1 MGLLVSLPINRQ
13 RRALVD
19 ELEELLQQAR
29 KGQLI
34 SLLYLA
40 EGEDLKYRYG
50 LVGDYIEAP
59 ERAFVP
65 ATKCMY
71 QLSVYINKS
80 GKSLDI

>member
-1 MGLLVSLPINRQ
+1 MGLLLSLPINRQ

-19 ELEELLQQAR
+19 ELEGLLQQAR
-29 KGQLI
+29 KGELV

-40 EGEDLKYRYG
+40 EGEDLKYSYG
-50 LVGDYIEAP
+50 LVGDYIDSP

-71 QLSVYINKS
+71 QLSVYIEKT
-80 GKSLDI
+80 GRSLDI

>member
-1 MGLLVSLPINRQ
+1 
-13 RRALVD
+13 
-19 ELEELLQQAR
+19 LQQAR

>member
-19 ELEELLQQAR
+19 ELEGLLQQAR

-34 SLLYLA
+34 SLMYLA
-40 EGEDLKYRYG
+40 EGEDLKYQYG
-50 LVGDYIEAP
+50 LAGDYINAP

-65 ATKCMY
+65 ATRCMF
-71 QLSVYINKS
+71 QLSLYIDKT
-80 GKSLDI
+80 GKNLDI